1 MGQETN
7 TRGYLTFSAREETF
21 TSGTCAGSTTIE
33 PKRHAKAK
41 KLQVHLEHQRQKI
54 QSARV
59 DAQQSVLTVQLV
71 MVHDQVH

>member
-7 TRGYLTFSAREETF
+7 IGGYLTFSAGEETF
-21 TSGTCAGSTTIE
+21 TSGTCTGSTTRE

-41 KLQVHLEHQRQKI
+41 KLQVRLEHQRQKI
-54 QSARV
+54 QNARV

-71 MVHDQVH
+71 IVNDQVH